1 MTTTT
6 AATPATRRSARRPSV
21 LRTTTIVLLV
31 AFGVLKLAATTFF
44 VFFATAEQG
53 GDPQGWF
60 DWSVGGWSWVLG
72 AGYVVIAIGLG
83 RGRNV
88 VPLTLGLAAADIA
101 FSIVKFFVYDEPE
114 AVGFLATTL
123 VLTALVV
130 ASARSRRA

>member
-53 GDPQGWF
+53 GDPHGWF
-60 DWSVGGWSWVLG
+60 DWSVGVWSWVLG
-72 AGYVVIAIGLG
+72 AGYLVIATGLG

-88 VPLTLGLAAADIA
+88 VPLTLGLAAADVG
-101 FSIVKFFVYDEPE
+101 FSFVKFFVYADPGV
-114 AVGFLATTL
+114 AGSPPTTL
-123 VLTALVV
+123 GLPALVV
-130 ASARSRRA
+130 APARGRRA

>member
-1 MTTTT
+1 MSTTT
-6 AATPATRRSARRPSV
+6 APAPTPTRRDPVVTGTR
-21 LRTTTIVLLV
+21 VLLGLFG
-31 AFGVLKLAATTFF
+31 AFKLYGTGYFTFL
-44 VFFATAEQG
+44 ATAEQG

-72 AGYVVIAIGLG
+72 AGYLVIAIGLG
-83 RGRNV
+83 RGRDV

-101 FSIVKFFVYDEPE
+101 FSFVKFFVYDEPE

>member
-21 LRTTTIVLLV
+21 LRTTTIVL
-31 AFGVLKLAATTFF
+31 FF

-101 FSIVKFFVYDEPE
+101 FSIVKFFVYDEP
-114 AVGFLATTL
+114 
-123 VLTALVV
+123 
-130 ASARSRRA
+130 